1 MKRRDTCSYHRPRSY
16 TQTTCAVVI
25 FVDGIGLF
33 LVDIVSNVI
42 IVIAVTVAPV
52 CMVTAATA
60 ATAGT
65 LTLLLLL
72 MLQVPLTLLLLV
84 QLWKGISVPYH

>member
-1 MKRRDTCSYHRPRSY
+1 MERRDTCSYHRPRSY

-25 FVDGIGLF
+25 FIDVTGLV
-33 LVDIVSNVI
+33 LVDIVFNVI

-52 CMVTAATA
+52 RMVTAATV

-72 MLQVPLTLLLLV
+72 R
-84 QLWKGISVPYH
+84 

>member
-1 MKRRDTCSYHRPRSY
+1 MVRRDTCPYHRLRSY
-16 TQTTCAVVI
+16 TETTCAVVI
-25 FVDGIGLF
+25 FIDIIGLV

-60 ATAGT
+60 GT

-72 MLQVPLTLLLLV
+72 Q
-84 QLWKGISVPYH
+84 

>member
-1 MKRRDTCSYHRPRSY
+1 MERRDTCSYHRPRSY

-25 FVDGIGLF
+25 FIDVIGLV

-42 IVIAVTVAPV
+42 IIIAVTVAPV

-60 ATAGT
+60 AGT

-72 MLQVPLTLLLLV
+72 Q
-84 QLWKGISVPYH
+84 

>member
-1 MKRRDTCSYHRPRSY
+1 MERRDTCSYHRPRSY

-25 FVDGIGLF
+25 FIDLIALV

-42 IVIAVTVAPV
+42 IDFAVTVAPV
-52 CMVTAATA
+52 CMVTATTA

-72 MLQVPLTLLLLV
+72 Q
-84 QLWKGISVPYH
+84 

>member
-1 MKRRDTCSYHRPRSY
+1 MERSDTCSYHRPRSY

-25 FVDGIGLF
+25 FIDVIGLV
-33 LVDIVSNVI
+33 LVDIVFNVI
-42 IVIAVTVAPV
+42 IVIAVTFAPV

-60 ATAGT
+60 STAGT

-72 MLQVPLTLLLLV
+72 R
-84 QLWKGISVPYH
+84 